1 MDLSLRERDRI
12 SVLRQV
18 SEGVLTVA
26 AGAERIGVTRRHFR
40 RLRRK
45 FEAEG
50 DAAAVHGLRGRR
62 SNRALRAE
70 DRERAL
76 EVAKDPLYRDLG
88 PTLLAEHLARRFG
101 LRLSAETL
109 RFWMLEAGLWERRRK
124 GAKHRRRRPR
134 RAALGEPG
142 SGTARCASRGSAGST
157 ARRSFRNGK
166 EPQPRGARL
175 PKLQNRRPQGPPH
188 TPPSRGPGPG
198 PRLPPHA
205 RTPRRVAHETRPR
218 PHPL

>member
-1 MDLSLRERDRI
+1 M
-12 SVLRQV
+12 
-18 SEGVLTVA
+18 
-26 AGAERIGVTRRHFR
+26 TRRHSR
-40 RLRRK
+40 RSRRK

-50 DAAAVHGLRGRR
+50 AAAAVHGLKGRR

-134 RAALGEPG
+134 LRTMSEA
-142 SGTARCASRGSAGST
+142 TAG
-157 ARRSFRNGK
+157 
-166 EPQPRGARL
+166 
-175 PKLQNRRPQGPPH
+175 
-188 TPPSRGPGPG
+188 
-198 PRLPPHA
+198 
-205 RTPRRVAHETRPR
+205 
-218 PHPL
+218 

>member
-18 SEGVLTVA
+18 SEGVPAVA

-62 SNRALRAE
+62 SNRALSAE

-76 EVAKDPLYRDLG
+76 EVARDPLYRDFG
-88 PTLLAEHLARRFG
+88 PTLLAEHLERRFG

-109 RFWMLEAGLWERRRK
+109 RCWMLEAGLSTYPGGLKRSTQRSW
-124 GAKHRRRRPR
+124 RRPHMV
-134 RAALGEPG
+134 
-142 SGTARCASRGSAGST
+142 SASRGFVEGD
-157 ARRSFRNGK
+157 
-166 EPQPRGARL
+166 
-175 PKLQNRRPQGPPH
+175 H
-188 TPPSRGPGPG
+188 
-198 PRLPPHA
+198 
-205 RTPRRVAHETRPR
+205 
-218 PHPL
+218 